1 MELIPI
7 LSLIILVATI
17 STFVLAVGAYVLY
30 KIRERKGRIATSSQ
44 PATIEAE
51 LIIPSNS
58 SQFAK
63 ENKQFDQI
71 SKVEITEPTRVTE
84 IGFESLKTKVT
95 SDDNFHKA
103 PMRPT
108 FIGNAPDTRYTEERF
123 IKPTADENESKSS
136 RKFVRYQSQEFN
148 KTEKT
153 QNEED
158 KLKWR

>member
-30 KIRERKGRIATSSQ
+30 KIRERKGRTATSTQ
-44 PATIEAE
+44 PATVEAE
-51 LIIPSNS
+51 LIIPSS
-58 SQFAK
+58 GSFGSK

-71 SKVEITEPTRVTE
+71 SKGEISEPTRVTE
-84 IGFESLKTKVT
+84 IGFESLKTKMT
-95 SDDNFHKA
+95 NDDNFQKA

-123 IKPTADENESKSS
+123 IKPTNDEKETSQS

-148 KTEKT
+148 RTEKT

>member
-30 KIRERKGRIATSSQ
+30 KIRERKGRIASSTQ
-44 PATIEAE
+44 PSTIEAE
-51 LIIPSNS
+51 LIIPATSNIS
-58 SQFAK
+58 AK
-63 ENKQFDQI
+63 DTKQLDEI
-71 SKVEITEPTRVTE
+71 SKAEVTEPTRVTE
-84 IGFESLKTKVT
+84 IGFESLKTKHT
-95 SDDNFHKA
+95 SDESFQKA
-103 PMRPT
+103 PLRPT

-123 IKPTADENESKSS
+123 IKPTADENESIPS
-136 RKFVRYQSQEFN
+136 RKFIRYQSKEFN

-153 QNEED
+153 QSEED